1 MGHSPA
7 PDAAR
12 SARPGRGVMTVR
24 GTVRQGAE
32 HCAAPGAR
40 APQIA
45 WRYGGALANDEPVA
59 PTDLEQELA
68 RRDAL
73 GVAESLADRPA
84 QDDAAA
90 RIRLGA
96 MVLREWSTDAE
107 IRRLLRPLFAASVPD
122 QRALIALGDI
132 DTWLPDGRAARGW
145 WEQAAAGPDP
155 ELAAVGAWRAARA
168 RLRGGCD
175 GEALPLLQQADAA
188 GIAAASLALGRTL
201 EKRGEDEAAAD
212 ALRRSRTD
220 EGMLRLAEI
229 RLRADDLDGAEHEI
243 ARLSPPPGSIPGSVD
258 LHAWEK
264 AVRGE
269 IAFRRGLLEAA
280 EDWLSE
286 VRGAPGDRDR
296 HVELRLAQIAIATA
310 APVTAYLRIRAL
322 AAGCDAAAEHAR
334 LLMTLHR
341 DLLDE
346 GAARIEQED

>member
-1 MGHSPA
+1 M
-7 PDAAR
+7 AA
-12 SARPGRGVMTVR
+12 
-24 GTVRQGAE
+24 
-32 HCAAPGAR
+32 
-40 APQIA
+40 
-45 WRYGGALANDEPVA
+45 
-59 PTDLEQELA
+59 TDLEQDLA

-73 GVAESLADRPA
+73 GVAESLVARPA

-90 RIRLGA
+90 RVRLGA
-96 MVLREWSTDAE
+96 MVLHDWFADAE
-107 IRRLLRPLFAASVPD
+107 IRRILRPLFAAAAPD
-122 QRALIALGDI
+122 QRALLALGDI
-132 DTWLPDGRAARGW
+132 DIWLPDGRAARGW

-155 ELAAVGAWRAARA
+155 ELGAVGAWRAARA
-168 RLRGGCD
+168 RLRGGRD
-175 GEALPLLQQADAA
+175 DEALRLLEQADAA

-201 EKRGEDEAAAD
+201 EWRGDDEGAAD
-212 ALRRSRTD
+212 ALRRSRTG

-243 ARLSPPPGSIPGSVD
+243 ARLSPPPRAPGSVD
-258 LHAWEK
+258 LHVWEK

-269 IAFRRGLLEAA
+269 IAFRRGLLESA

-296 HVELRLAQIAIATA
+296 HVELRLAQIAIATGA
-310 APVTAYLRIRAL
+310 AVTAYLRLTDL

-334 LLMTLHR
+334 LLRTLHR